1 MKPVRKT
8 DENRSGRRQAQTYA
22 KALLRGALK
31 NRTRPRKIRTF
42 IGIRRPRQRDLP
54 DYD

>member
-1 MKPVRKT
+1 MKPARKT
-8 DENRSGRRQAQTYA
+8 DENRSSRRQAQTYA
-22 KALLRGALK
+22 EALLRGALK
-31 NRTRPRKIRTF
+31 NRTRPHKSGIF